1 MSLKYASN
9 VFIGLRDVE
18 SVWDGLVERAG
29 SREERERKK
38 KTREWISAARSF

>member
-1 MSLKYASN
+1 LKYASN
-9 VFIGLRDVE
+9 VFIRLERDVE